1 MKLIRKANSN
11 VNSPHEEN
19 IGPLICGSR
28 PLFCYALSVEYMH
41 TRKERS
47 RKDGMCLTARE
58 RILMIR
64 LMEKLEKHP
73 TYTKTLGI
81 EATGA
86 VNNQN
91 MESDP
96 KGLTSA

>member
-1 MKLIRKANSN
+1 MRKPSF
-11 VNSPHEEN
+11 
-19 IGPLICGSR
+19 ILLR
-28 PLFCYALSVEYMH
+28 TFCKIDAYQKG
-41 TRKERS
+41 TRS
-47 RKDGMCLTARE
+47 REGVMCLTARE
-58 RILMIR
+58 RVLMIR

-73 TYTKTLGI
+73 TYAKTLGI

-96 KGLTSA
+96 KGLTSV

>member
-1 MKLIRKANSN
+1 
-11 VNSPHEEN
+11 
-19 IGPLICGSR
+19 
-28 PLFCYALSVEYMH
+28 MH
-41 TRKERS
+41 TRKECS

-58 RILMIR
+58 RILIIR

-73 TYTKTLGI
+73 AYAKTLGI

-91 MESDP
+91 MESDLQ
-96 KGLTSA
+96 GLTSA

>member
-1 MKLIRKANSN
+1 
-11 VNSPHEEN
+11 
-19 IGPLICGSR
+19 
-28 PLFCYALSVEYMH
+28 
-41 TRKERS
+41 
-47 RKDGMCLTARE
+47 MCLTARE

-64 LMEKLEKHP
+64 LMEKLEKYP
-73 TYTKTLGI
+73 TYAKTLGI

-91 MESDP
+91 METDP

>member
-1 MKLIRKANSN
+1 
-11 VNSPHEEN
+11 
-19 IGPLICGSR
+19 
-28 PLFCYALSVEYMH
+28 
-41 TRKERS
+41 
-47 RKDGMCLTARE
+47 MCLTARE

-73 TYTKTLGI
+73 TYAVLLGI

>member
-1 MKLIRKANSN
+1 
-11 VNSPHEEN
+11 
-19 IGPLICGSR
+19 
-28 PLFCYALSVEYMH
+28 MH
-41 TRKERS
+41 TRKECS
-47 RKDGMCLTARE
+47 SKGVMCLTARE

-73 TYTKTLGI
+73 TYAKTLGI

-91 MESDP
+91 KESDLQ
-96 KGLTSA
+96 GLTSA

>member
-1 MKLIRKANSN
+1 M
-11 VNSPHEEN
+11 
-19 IGPLICGSR
+19 
-28 PLFCYALSVEYMH
+28 
-41 TRKERS
+41 
-47 RKDGMCLTARE
+47 TARE

-73 TYTKTLGI
+73 TYAKTLGI

-96 KGLTSA
+96 KGLRSSGGPLCFFEGRKENGNIRNHLVRFILLDHR